1 MTPDNDDIVI
11 TRVFDAPRELVYKA
25 CTDAQLIRHWWG
37 PEDFDII
44 HCELDPRPGGTFRYC
59 MRSPEGQEFWG
70 IATYR
75 ELVPGERIVF
85 DDSFSDAEGN
95 IVPAQHYG
103 MSVDWPLK
111 VPTTISLTEDAGRTT
126 LTLRISCAP
135 ENEAER
141 ELSKAGWIG
150 SFDRLEGYLSDR

>member
-1 MTPDNDDIVI
+1 MTHDNDIIV

-44 HCELDPRPGGTFRYC
+44 HCELDPHPGGTFHYC

-75 ELVPGERIVF
+75 EVVPNERIVF
-85 DDSFSDAEGN
+85 DDSFSDAKGN

-103 MSVDWPLK
+103 MSAEWPLK
-111 VPTTISLTEDAGRTT
+111 VPTTISLTENAGKTT
-126 LTLRISCAP
+126 LALRISAAP

-141 ELSKAGWIG
+141 EISRAGWAG
-150 SFDRLEGYLSDR
+150 SFDRLEKYLSAR